1 MKTEIAE
8 KVIGYISSLSGLK
21 GEVFCVS
28 SRNISVEAKD
38 GQVEALQRA
47 DVAGFSVRV
56 LNGLRQGLCYCNDFS
71 QWKEVADKALEIS
84 KWTEPDQFT
93 DYPPGGASY
102 QQVDIY
108 DQDVANATED
118 YIIERAM
125 EVEREALAFDPKV
138 KKVRKAMAGFS
149 VHEVLIANTQGLWG
163 SYTSTSCSASATV
176 LAEGE
181 GQSQMGWG
189 FETDR
194 FLGAVSAQ
202 RVGKSAADRAV
213 KLLGARPPHA
223 AVKSPVILESSI
235 AAEFLEIIA
244 SSLSSDNVQKGKSL
258 LACRVGQEI
267 ASGNIHIVDNALL
280 PGKTGTRPFDAEGVP
295 SQRNDLVTNGV
306 LNGFL
311 YNTYTARKS
320 NGKSTGN
327 AVKGGISGLPSVGI
341 SNLYIE
347 PASGDCAYPIDSLIQ
362 LMGRGLLITDVMGV
376 HTANRISG
384 DFSIGASGLWIE
396 HGRLSHPIKEAVIS
410 GNLIT
415 LLKNISAVGSDLCFY
430 GNIGTPALMVNDVD
444 ISG

>member
-1 MKTEIAE
+1 MKTEIAD
-8 KVIGYISSLSGLK
+8 KIIGYISSLNGLR

-28 SRNISVEAKD
+28 SRSISAEAKD

-56 LNGLRQGLCYCNDFS
+56 LNGLRQGLCYSNDFHM
-71 QWKEVADKALEIS
+71 WREVTDKALEIS
-84 KWTEPDQFT
+84 KWTEPDPFT

-108 DQDVANATED
+108 DQDVAGASEA
-118 YIIERAM
+118 YIIETAM
-125 EVEREALAFDPKV
+125 EVERAAMAFDPRIR
-138 KKVRKAMAGFS
+138 KVRKAMAGFS
-149 VHEVLIANTQGLWG
+149 VSEVLIANTQGLWG
-163 SYTSTSCSASATV
+163 SYTGTSFSASATV

-189 FETDR
+189 FEVDR
-194 FLGAVSAQ
+194 YLRAVSAQ
-202 RVGKSAADRAV
+202 RIGTSAADRAV
-213 KLLGARPPHA
+213 KLLGARGIA
-223 AVKSPVILESSI
+223 AVKSSVILESSI

-258 LACRVGQEI
+258 LASKVGQQI
-267 ASGNIHIVDNALL
+267 ASNAIHIVDNALL

-295 SQRNDLVTNGV
+295 SQRNDLVSNGI

-311 YNTYTARKS
+311 YNTYTAKKS
-320 NGKSTGN
+320 NTNSTGN
-327 AVKGGISGLPSVGI
+327 AAKGGISGLPSVGI
-341 SNLYIE
+341 SNLCIE
-347 PASGDCAYPIDSLIQ
+347 PASTASVYPTDRLIE
-362 LMGRGLLITDVMGV
+362 LMGKGLLITDVMGV

-396 HGRLSHPIKEAVIS
+396 NGRISHPIKEAVIS

-415 LLKNISAVGSDLCFY
+415 LLKNIEALGDDLCFY
-430 GNIGTPALMVNDVD
+430 GNIGAPALLVKDVD